1 MRTTSVDVLTIGA
14 GGGAYPAAFM
24 LASAG
29 LTVVMVDPKG
39 VMSGNCLAEGCVPS
53 KAVREMAHHMNRSVR
68 FREYG
73 IEGGRGVDYA
83 RIVRHKDRVQ
93 EARYAQHQKELESMS
108 NLRLLKGHARFLD
121 AQTLSVDHGS
131 GSERIRSRYVIVA
144 SGSDIFIPPI
154 PGASLCLTSRDF
166 FALNPAVV
174 DIPESLAIVGGGYIG
189 IETAAMYRVL
199 GSAVTVFES
208 AEEILGGM
216 ETVLVKELRSLLD
229 PSIRILTDVSVDEI
243 RKGDCG
249 FEVRYRK
256 KRWVEGTESAGESLT
271 VQKVMMAVGRHPVIP
286 EGAERLG
293 VGIESRGI
301 VVNPAMQTAVP
312 HIFATGDV
320 NGITPL
326 FHAAVRQSIV
336 AAHNILGGG
345 RSCDQFDPSSVPTT
359 IFSIPE
365 AAYVGITEDHA
376 RKQGLSVLKGEYR
389 YSEDSRAQILG
400 EPGGGIRLL
409 FESGSLRL
417 IGGSVVGVDAGNL
430 IGEIGLALSGGLT
443 AYDLSRFADQHPMA
457 SEGIGK
463 AARSLL

>member
-1 MRTTSVDVLTIGA
+1 MGTTSVDVLTIGA
-14 GGGAYPAAFM
+14 GGGAYPAAFR

-68 FREYG
+68 FREFG
-73 IEGGRGVDYA
+73 IEGGSAVDYA
-83 RIVRHKDRVQ
+83 RIVLHKDRVQ
-93 EARYAQHQKELESMS
+93 KTRYAQHQKELEAMS
-108 NLRLLKGHARFLD
+108 NIRLLKGHARFLD
-121 AQTLSVDHGS
+121 AHTLLVDHGK
-131 GSERIRSRYVIVA
+131 GSERIKSRYVIVA
-144 SGSDIFIPPI
+144 SGADIFIPPI
-154 PGASLCLTSRDF
+154 PGASRCLTSRDF
-166 FALNPAVV
+166 FALNPSVT

-189 IETAAMYRVL
+189 VETAAMYRIL

-208 AEEILGGM
+208 SEEILGGV
-216 ETVLVKELRSLLD
+216 ETSLVRELRSLLD
-229 PSIRILTDVSVDEI
+229 PSIRILTEVSVDEI
-243 RKGDCG
+243 RKSVCG

-256 KRWVEGTESAGESLT
+256 RRVAEGRESAMEVLF
-271 VQKVMMAVGRHPVIP
+271 VQKVMIAAGRHPVIP
-286 EGAERLG
+286 EGTERLG
-293 VGIESRGI
+293 VGIGSRGI
-301 VVNPAMQTAVP
+301 LVNPAMQTAVP

-336 AAHNILGGG
+336 AAHNILGGE
-345 RSCDQFDPSSVPTT
+345 RSCDQFDASSVPTT
-359 IFSIPE
+359 IFTIP
-365 AAYVGITEDHA
+365 AVSYVGITEDRA
-376 RKQGLSVLKGEYR
+376 REQGLSVLEGEYR

-430 IGEIGLALSGGLT
+430 IGEIGLALSGGMT
-443 AYDLSRFADQHPMA
+443 AYDLARFADQHPMA